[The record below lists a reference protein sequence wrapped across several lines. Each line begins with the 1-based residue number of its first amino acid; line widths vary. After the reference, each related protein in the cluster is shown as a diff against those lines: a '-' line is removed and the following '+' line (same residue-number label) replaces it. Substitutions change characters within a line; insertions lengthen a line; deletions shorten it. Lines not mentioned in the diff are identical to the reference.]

1 MEGVLL
7 TSKRNISKTKRFRIY
22 ERDNYNCQICFKSL
36 KYYGF
41 EVRKKY
47 MQEGKMK
54 ELIKDEATLD
64 HIIPLVAGGTNAD
77 DNLRVLCRSC
87 NSSKGGR

>member
-1 MEGVLL
+1 M

-22 ERDNYNCQICFKSL
+22 ERDNYICQICLKSL

-41 EVRKKY
+41 EERKKY
-47 MQEGKMK
+47 MEEGKLK
-54 ELIKDEATLD
+54 DLIHDEATLD
-64 HIIPLVAGGTNAD
+64 HIIPLIAGGTNSD
-77 DNLRVLCRSC
+77 SNLRVLCRSC